1 MEVSIGVTLLLV
13 LDKTNVFAENP
24 QKCRNYLPMQ
34 NTQPIDYQIFIYYT
48 VQIW

>member
-24 QKCRNYLPMQ
+24 QKYRNYLPMQ
-34 NTQPIDYQIFIYYT
+34 KMQLIDN
-48 VQIW
+48 